1 MLRRE
6 NRNAMAEILQ
16 YQKAAGAAVIQTRR
30 HAHSNPIQVVAARQA
45 GPALLRSEA
54 YASLHQKRKD
64 TVMFMRFFRRHWRWC
79 LHHLCWWRLW
89 AKLTVVFGAWKSNR
103 KVADSIIVF

>member
-54 YASLHQKRKD
+54 HASLHQKRKD
-64 TVMFMRFFRRHWRWC
+64 TVMFMRFCPPALAVVSSSPVLVETLGEVDRGVRRLEIEPEGGR
-79 LHHLCWWRLW
+79 
-89 AKLTVVFGAWKSNR
+89 
-103 KVADSIIVF
+103 